1 MKSPQKLNCLILIT
15 LGIVFV
21 LSLNI
26 HNPLILNPDNKY
38 TNNKILKTSRISD
51 SIYINN
57 NWTDAKN
64 AGIVTG
70 SGIRSDP
77 YIIEDLI
84 IDANGSDYGIKI
96 MESNESLIIKN
107 CTISNTRNGSF
118 WSYFG
123 IGGIILTSV
132 NNTQLINNNCSL
144 NFKGIHLDI
153 GCRNITINGNYL
165 KGNRYGIYS
174 DRCKSINITGNTIYN
189 NGHGI
194 FLGECVNVIIAANTV
209 NNSTDGGINFY
220 GNNYDIFENVMI
232 NCGLHFEL
240 LYLGDEI
247 LIEDIFSYKIDN
259 TNLVNGRPIY
269 FYKNKS
275 NLGPSNFTNA
285 GQVFLVNCS
294 DSIISNLNIS
304 NADAGISVY
313 LSNKLNISENTVN
326 NILHGG
332 ISLMNSH
339 YNNITRNTV
348 NNIESNGIYLDNCDH
363 NNISDNIISN
373 TTYYWGIWLPF
384 CDYND
389 ISGNFINNCGGGM
402 SIEGVGNIISGNT
415 LNNNHESGLSIEG
428 ENNVLSGNIMDKWGL
443 EIRWDWDTPER
454 LGSHNIDDS
463 NLLNGKPIYYYTNEN
478 NLGSKDF
485 TNASQIFLFNCI
497 NSLISDL
504 NISYCTIGITLYF
517 CENIIISG
525 NNLNNNDY
533 GIKLRESFYN
543 DIIGNSLSN
552 NDIGIHT
559 WDCENNDI
567 VGNTVNNNTVGLD
580 ILFSSLIYISGNIAN
595 DNEIGISVAL
605 WGDNIISGNTVN
617 NNQIGIYI
625 IGEYF
630 TIIGNN
636 VSNNEY
642 GIFVDFLYGKCSHTH
657 MIIDNVF
664 YNNIHD
670 YYEEKWCQISGSIVG
685 YYVFAILSILVFMS
699 FSLIRKL
706 KSRLERG

>member
-15 LGIVFV
+15 LGVVFV
-21 LSLNI
+21 LSINI
-26 HNPLILNPDNKY
+26 CNPLMLNPELRNKNQELRDN
-38 TNNKILKTSRISD
+38 NNLKISKISD

-70 SGIRSDP
+70 TGIRSDP

-96 MESNESLIIKN
+96 MESNEYLIIKN
-107 CTISNTRNGSF
+107 CTISNTRNGPF

-123 IGGIILTSV
+123 FGGIILTSV
-132 NNTQLINNNCSL
+132 NNTQLIDNNCSL
-144 NFKGIHLDI
+144 NFKGIHLEY
-153 GCRNITINGNYL
+153 GCSNITIIGNYL
-165 KGNRYGIYS
+165 KGNIYGIYS

-189 NGHGI
+189 NAHGI
-194 FLGECVNVIIAANTV
+194 DLGDCDNVIIAGNTV
-209 NNSTDGGINFY
+209 NNNTEGGINFEGDDY
-220 GNNYDIFENVMI
+220 KIFENVMI
-232 NCGLHFEL
+232 NCGLYFGVVEN
-240 LYLGDEI
+240 
-247 LIEDIFSYKIDN
+247 IFSYQIDD

-269 FYKNKS
+269 FYRNKN

-294 DSIISNLNIS
+294 NSDISNLNIS
-304 NADAGISVY
+304 YTNAGISVY
-313 LSNKLNISENTVN
+313 FSNKINISGNTVN
-326 NILHGG
+326 NIVYGG
-332 ISLMNSH
+332 ISLWDSH
-339 YNNITRNTV
+339 YNNITRNV
-348 NNIESNGIYLDNCDH
+348 VDYIESIGLLLDSCNH

-373 TTYYWGIWLPF
+373 TDSYWGMWLPS
-384 CDYND
+384 CDYNE
-389 ISGNFINNCGGGM
+389 ITGNSVNNCGGGM
-402 SIEGVGNIISGNT
+402 SIEGVGNTISENT
-415 LNNNHESGLSIEG
+415 LNNNHERGLSIEG
-428 ENNVLSGNIMDKWGL
+428 ENNVLSGNIMDKWGV
-443 EIRWDWDTPER
+443 EIPWDWDTPEI

-463 NLLNGKPIYYYTNEN
+463 NLLNGKPIYYYTNKN
-478 NLGSKDF
+478 NLGSNDF
-485 TNASQIFLFNCI
+485 TNVSQIFLFNCSD
-497 NSLISDL
+497 SLISDL

-517 CENIIISG
+517 CDNIIISG

-552 NDIGIHT
+552 NDFGIHT
-559 WDCENNDI
+559 WDCEYNDI
-567 VGNTVNNNTVGLD
+567 TGNTVNNNSVGLD
-580 ILFSSLIYISGNIAN
+580 IQFSSLIYISGNIAN
-595 DNEIGISVAL
+595 NNQIGIRVAL

-642 GIFVDFLYGKCSHTH
+642 GIFVDFLYGQCSHTH

-664 YNNIHD
+664 FNNIHD
-670 YYEEKWCQISGSIVG
+670 YYEDKWCQGSGSIVG
-685 YYVFAILSILVFMS
+685 YYVFPILSILVLMS
-699 FSLIRKL
+699 VFLIRKL
-706 KSRLERG
+706 NNQLERR